1 MTLRGKIADALVE
14 KFDGLVT
21 IDNSSN
27 TIAII
32 AAKHPD
38 VGDLVIE
45 QMDDELVVSVESI
58 SHGHFACYEDS
69 LPIDDQESEIVS
81 NVIDFIELLLDE
93 KILLFTS
100 SWGGGWVDCESEID
114 VTKLSKR
121 KTWYTWSGPL
131 PLGND

>member
-27 TIAII
+27 KIATIV
-32 AAKHPD
+32 AKHPA

-45 QMDDELVVSVESI
+45 QMDDELIVSVGSI
-58 SHGHFACYEDS
+58 SHGHFGCYDDS
-69 LPIDDQESEIVS
+69 LPLDEQESEIVS
-81 NVIDFIELLLDE
+81 NLIDFIELLLDE

-100 SWGGGWVDCESEID
+100 SWGGGWVRCESEID
-114 VTKLSKR
+114 IATLSKR
-121 KTWYTWSGPL
+121 KTWYTWSGPY
-131 PLGND
+131 GRS